1 MNDRPDVAE
10 EAQIAITDLA
20 LISGAKWGLPLKTP
34 VAEQPVGRDRRE
46 AERTIHY
53 WEAKANALGQHATI
67 AELDLG
73 AIYDTDWSNRFLIA
87 LDDRIERSSLLLYGS
102 KFATLLDL
110 PADVRADQ
118 PLVRQLPERFS
129 EVFLHGCAEAPL
141 QTAPVRL
148 EGQIELSDDRV
159 EQYRAVFIPVGV
171 KPNSLT
177 HFAFGAFNSRVVE
190 RPMAA

>member
-10 EAQIAITDLA
+10 AQIAITNLA
-20 LISGAKWGLPLKTP
+20 LVAGAKWGLPLRTRE
-34 VAEQPVGRDRRE
+34 EQPTGRDRRE

-73 AIYDTDWSNRFLIA
+73 AIDGPDWSNRFLIA
-87 LDDRIERSSLLLYGS
+87 VDDRIERSSLLLYGS

-110 PADVRADQ
+110 PANARADQ
-118 PLVRQLPERFS
+118 PLVRQMPERFS
-129 EVFLHGCAEAPL
+129 EVFLQGCAEAPR
-141 QTAPVRL
+141 QTAPVCL
-148 EGQIELSDDRV
+148 EGQIERSDDRI

-171 KPNSLT
+171 KPNSRT

-190 RPMAA
+190 RPIAD